1 MDYKNEPEDGSN
13 FDLQGVNVKQEQ
25 DHGDGMNGAGD
36 PSLMAADRN
45 LPTAA
50 PGEEGEYGYWRR
62 HSTCVMEPSFWDIFL
77 DFDFPPIQSYQAF
90 SWKKRFKER

>member
-36 PSLMAADRN
+36 PTMAAADRN

-50 PGEEGEYGYWRR
+50 PGEEGEYGY
-62 HSTCVMEPSFWDIFL
+62 
-77 DFDFPPIQSYQAF
+77 
-90 SWKKRFKER
+90 

>member
-50 PGEEGEYGYWRR
+50 PGEEGEYGYWTR
-62 HSTCVMEPSFWDIFL
+62 VMEPSFWDIFL
-77 DFDFPPIQSYQAF
+77 DFDFSPHPKLTGIEL
-90 SWKKRFKER
+90 KKKV

>member
-36 PSLMAADRN
+36 PSLMAADCN

-50 PGEEGEYGYWRR
+50 PGEEGEYGY
-62 HSTCVMEPSFWDIFL
+62 
-77 DFDFPPIQSYQAF
+77 
-90 SWKKRFKER
+90 